1 MYTILSISSSI
12 GARILQIVNSMDSTE
27 MIQSESYPPP
37 PDDIHWNCCT
47 FHPTDLMTCST
58 CPALTSSIQLR
69 VGLHSVPRL
78 GIWDQCKAVTYF
90 RK

>member
-37 PDDIHWNCCT
+37 GRHTLELLYVSPHRSHDM
-47 FHPTDLMTCST
+47 FHLSSAYELNPVESGLAQCPTAWHMGPMQGRYL
-58 CPALTSSIQLR
+58 L
-69 VGLHSVPRL
+69 
-78 GIWDQCKAVTYF
+78 
-90 RK
+90 